1 MLTIATDINVGT
13 KGGEEMVKVKDIK
26 KLFDV
31 ELDLYHK
38 GQWVGADTEIDDKHW
53 INECVVT
60 SIEVERY
67 EVKVD
72 TR

>member
-1 MLTIATDINVGT
+1 
-13 KGGEEMVKVKDIK
+13 MVKVKDIK
-26 KLFDV
+26 NLFDV

-38 GQWVGADTEIDDKHW
+38 GQWVGVDTEIDDKHW

-67 EVKVD
+67 GVKID